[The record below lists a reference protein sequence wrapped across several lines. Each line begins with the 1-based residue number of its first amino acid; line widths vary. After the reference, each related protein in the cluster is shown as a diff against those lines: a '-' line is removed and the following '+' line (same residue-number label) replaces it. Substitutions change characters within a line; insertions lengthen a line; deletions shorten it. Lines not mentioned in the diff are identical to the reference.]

1 MTFKQICI
9 VKNNKIVVTL
19 PPNFENQKQVT
30 VTIDDTVDGK
40 MQKLALMK
48 EASEDPLFLADIEAV
63 QKDFDAI
70 DSEEIWM

>member
-9 VKNNKIVVTL
+9 VKINKIVVTL

-70 DSEEIWM
+70 DSEEI